1 MLNLDKDHEDKYNAA
16 GDPRPGAERP
26 GNRDSV
32 AEFGG
37 RAAVLE
43 HIDALFDGSRVV
55 HLPGKDE
62 GLIRRARAFLDG
74 HTSTERIYTRATGFH
89 GERSTAGVFA
99 GSRCGRGC
107 GNGFVRT
114 DGAPLDRGVP
124 GIFTR
129 EGYRELFDKRLSEF
143 VAAASAD
150 DAQVMGREN
159 TQKRRIL

>member
-1 MLNLDKDHEDKYNAA
+1 MLNDLN
-16 GDPRPGAERP
+16 
-26 GNRDSV
+26 NRDSV
-32 AEFGG
+32 ADFGG

-55 HLPGKDE
+55 HSPYEKDE
-62 GLIRRARAFLDG
+62 GLIRLARAFLDG
-74 HTSTERIYTRATGFH
+74 HTSTERIYTRALASMESEAPQEFSLVRAVGAD
-89 GERSTAGVFA
+89 AGTV
-99 GSRCGRGC
+99 
-107 GNGFVRT
+107 FVRT

-150 DAQVMGREN
+150 DAWVMGRESA
-159 TQKRRIL
+159 QKKND